1 MQKTDTPGAVV
12 ESSRAG
18 LRLSKPSSDARIIKV
33 AHYDANSTQYP
44 EIAAEQP
51 NIEPVQ
57 AYLDKLELAFKV
69 VPIGLFLLGTPFFSS
84 LSSMNLR
91 HLDDGTQLL
100 PSFMLRIPILG
111 LQALVADDSGALAE
125 SAQLLRIGVVLM
137 EIVLGGLDQDVG
149 LQDLGDDPSTI
160 SELTSKL
167 AAVEKAMGRPEK
179 YDEKCYGKWAGY
191 LAEFLK
197 EYHDQVYLR
206 AAPNCT

>member
-1 MQKTDTPGAVV
+1 M
-12 ESSRAG
+12 
-18 LRLSKPSSDARIIKV
+18 RLL
-33 AHYDANSTQYP
+33 TQ
-44 EIAAEQP
+44 
-51 NIEPVQ
+51 EPVQ
-57 AYLDKLELAFKV
+57 AYLDRGAKLELAFKV

-111 LQALVADDSGALAE
+111 LQVLVTDDSGALAE

-137 EIVLGGLDQDVG
+137 EIALGGLDQDVG

-167 AAVEKAMGRPEK
+167 AAVEKAMGSQYYRALAFCLQHDRDDRFSGPEK
-179 YDEKCYGKWAGY
+179 YDEKCYGKWA
-191 LAEFLK
+191 
-197 EYHDQVYLR
+197 R
-206 AAPNCT
+206 